1 MTLSGGLR
9 TSALLDWQS
18 AGGTAPYSQ
27 FFTRLLAFIAT
38 VNATPGNEN
47 AQLTVLKRNTD
58 ATGSQRG
65 MVLRLQTPT
74 EDWVLQWVH
83 PVSDLETPL
92 LRVGRARNWLDDGS
106 NGGYGRLLNVSA
118 LDPAVDC
125 RNGGSNVM
133 IPSTCSP
140 GVLLW
145 AQDTTPGAEWWL
157 FHADST
163 VVPFDPNGAANGRPW
178 TFLLFRQAGTAGWC
192 VMFPAQ
198 NPSGCL
204 LNLQQQYETLRSS
217 TQSLAGFSGLARYA
231 ARGVAVTSNTRSST
245 GAASESPQL
254 QPLPLRFWMG
264 RVSGGE
270 WAYPQRLEQQF
281 RTLDLEG
288 VRLFQIGRAWFQM
301 TWLQIGL
308 AELAAMPAVAGWTT
322 FAAYSG
328 WVAGMTDLLLVPNL
342 PAFDDA
348 PPLPLNGTNQ
358 AAYVPAALAMA
369 HPLQRVW
376 MLELLQDPPD
386 GGDGGGPGGSSRP
399 EAGVLWPR
407 TVGT

>member
-9 TSALLDWQS
+9 TSPCWIGRAQAAPRLL
-18 AGGTAPYSQ
+18 PVL
-27 FFTRLLAFIAT
+27 TRLLAFIAT

-92 LRVGRARNWLDDGS
+92 LRVGRARNWLDDGG
-106 NGGYGRLLNVSA
+106 NGGYGSLLNVSA

-145 AQDTTPGAEWWL
+145 AQDTTPGRSGGCSMPIRAWCRSTQRCGEW
-157 FHADST
+157 
-163 VVPFDPNGAANGRPW
+163 RPW

-217 TQSLAGFSGLARYA
+217 TQSLAGFSAWP
-231 ARGVAVTSNTRSST
+231 VTR
-245 GAASESPQL
+245 
-254 QPLPLRFWMG
+254 
-264 RVSGGE
+264 
-270 WAYPQRLEQQF
+270 
-281 RTLDLEG
+281 
-288 VRLFQIGRAWFQM
+288 
-301 TWLQIGL
+301 
-308 AELAAMPAVAGWTT
+308 
-322 FAAYSG
+322 
-328 WVAGMTDLLLVPNL
+328 
-342 PAFDDA
+342 
-348 PPLPLNGTNQ
+348 
-358 AAYVPAALAMA
+358 PAAWL
-369 HPLQRVW
+369 
-376 MLELLQDPPD
+376 
-386 GGDGGGPGGSSRP
+386 
-399 EAGVLWPR
+399 
-407 TVGT
+407 